1 MTNCY
6 TESGYVLGRSFVG
19 GFVGGF
25 VGSNL
30 YTSGGTNNSY
40 VFGNRYVGGIVSVNG
55 LNSTIEN
62 MTNKGLVA
70 GLGANAAYVGG
81 IAASTMLPGASRT
94 ARPSPKTR
102 PPNWWTAVNSMSTVE
117 VTDKNKIALLQQLSQ
132 TGDGTPRY
140 ADFVGGVVGCNGT
153 HGQISWQAES
163 DKGAVLGAVLY
174 GGSFVGGV
182 AGYNDA
188 TATITNSQATILS
201 VTGTIVAT
209 GDCVGGVIA

>member
-1 MTNCY
+1 M
-6 TESGYVLGRSFVG
+6 LGRSFVG

-81 IAASTMLPGASRT
+81 IAGRQRCCLGQAGQRDPHRK
-94 ARPSPKTR
+94 RDR
-102 PPNWWTAVNSMSTVE
+102 
-117 VTDKNKIALLQQLSQ
+117 Q
-132 TGDGTPRY
+132 TG
-140 ADFVGGVVGCNGT
+140 
-153 HGQISWQAES
+153 GQRQPY
-163 DKGAVLGAVLY
+163 VY
-174 GGSFVGGV
+174 
-182 AGYNDA
+182 
-188 TATITNSQATILS
+188 
-201 VTGTIVAT
+201 
-209 GDCVGGVIA
+209 C

>member
-30 YTSGGTNNSY
+30 YTRGGTNNSY

-81 IAASTMLPGASRT
+81 IAG
-94 ARPSPKTR
+94 
-102 PPNWWTAVNSMSTVE
+102 VNDAAWGKQDSAALA
-117 VTDKNKIALLQQLSQ
+117 KNEDRQ
-132 TGDGTPRY
+132 TG
-140 ADFVGGVVGCNGT
+140 
-153 HGQISWQAES
+153 GQRQQY
-163 DKGAVLGAVLY
+163 VY
-174 GGSFVGGV
+174 
-182 AGYNDA
+182 
-188 TATITNSQATILS
+188 
-201 VTGTIVAT
+201 
-209 GDCVGGVIA
+209 C